1 MGKRMC
7 SGGFTLMEVL
17 VAVAVFAFAVLGL
30 LFALNVTTDAARET
44 LRQQALRAELQNRL
58 ARLSVPP
65 YNEGR
70 QTEETG
76 GIRYTSEVAR
86 EPIKAA
92 DLTLM
97 DGYWRIRVLAE
108 WKENGKNYEWDV
120 SHLAFNAKQ

>member
-1 MGKRMC
+1 MC

-70 QTEETG
+70 QTEEAG

>member
-70 QTEETG
+70 QTEATG

>member
-1 MGKRMC
+1 MKNRVYA
-7 SGGFTLMEVL
+7 GGFTLMEVL

-44 LRQQALRAELQNRL
+44 LRQQALRAELQSRL

-70 QTEETG
+70 QTEEAG
-76 GIRYTSEVAR
+76 GIQYTLEVAP
-86 EPIKAA
+86 EQIKAP
-92 DLTLM
+92 DNTLM
-97 DGYWRIRVLAE
+97 SGYWRIRVLAE
-108 WKENGKNYEWDV
+108 WKENGKSYEWDV

>member
-1 MGKRMC
+1 MSSRLC
-7 SGGFTLMEVL
+7 ARGFTLMEVL

-70 QTEETG
+70 QTEESG
-76 GIRYTSEVAR
+76 GIRYTSEITR
-86 EPIKAA
+86 EQIK
-92 DLTLM
+92 DSELTLM
-97 DGYWRIRVLAE
+97 EGYWRIRVLAE
-108 WKENGKNYEWDV
+108 WKENGKK
-120 SHLAFNAKQ
+120 L

>member
-1 MGKRMC
+1 MQ

-70 QTEETG
+70 QTEELG
-76 GIRYTSEVAR
+76 GIRYTSEISR
-86 EPIKAA
+86 EQIKAP